1 MEAAAFGELPVP
13 GRCRAG
19 ERARTLAFAS
29 ATSRKL
35 CRLHGETAAAFLTRC
50 RMGDTER
57 ILGTLLLVGS
67 SIAVAAAAAA
77 VVVAAASRVELAL
90 ACFLALVAAVSVVA
104 SRSAAS
110 FCALRLFSNDSSLA
124 SIGSHLCS
132 GPKLTCLSLVG
143 DLVDFDGDGETF
155 LVAQNGDGARSVA
168 PTRGELLGSVVLLL
182 SPSCSTMSGEYLPVV
197 GGVVLNVLLC
207 CRAIEEDEPSFEAT
221 FSSGLE
227 FPRVLCPAKDCEAC
241 EETRARA
248 A

>member
-29 ATSRKL
+29 ATSRRL

-67 SIAVAAAAAA
+67 SIAVAAV
-77 VVVAAASRVELAL
+77 VVVAATSRVELAL

-143 DLVDFDGDGETF
+143 ELVDFDGDGETF

-197 GGVVLNVLLC
+197 GGVVLKVLLC
-207 CRAIEEDEPSFEAT
+207 CRKEAT
-221 FSSGLE
+221 TEEGELEGELRGVLE
-227 FPRVLCPAKDCEAC
+227 FPAKDCEAC
-241 EETRARA
+241 EVS
-248 A
+248 